1 MVAKLARCT
10 SNTFAHKEAEE
21 DNAQRAFAL
30 TRVMRRLGRVP
41 VTIDTAKDLA
51 KAMRDIAKRDNVSE
65 DEQKRRLRI
74 CSECPHY
81 TGSRCE
87 LCGCFMGFKAR
98 LRSSTCP
105 IDRWS
110 STFGEATI
118 DNTNQREGD
127 EQ

>member
-1 MVAKLARCT
+1 
-10 SNTFAHKEAEE
+10 
-21 DNAQRAFAL
+21 
-30 TRVMRRLGRVP
+30 MRRLGRVP
-41 VTIDTAKDLA
+41 VTVDTAKDLV

-87 LCGCFMGFKAR
+87 LCGCFMGFKTR

-110 STFGEATI
+110 STLREASVNDTS
-118 DNTNQREGD
+118 QRERS
-127 EQ
+127 EE